1 MIKSIEEGRK
11 EDGNRSIA
19 DKILKRLYDLE
30 KTIETNHGR
39 WAWELL
45 QNAKDSVAD
54 EENRKVSI
62 KLELSS
68 GNITFKHNG
77 RRFTEKDVRGIIN
90 QISSKE
96 IEEDEEN
103 KTTGKFG
110 TGFLTT
116 HILSKVIEIK
126 GILETVDSR
135 FYKFE
140 FPLDREGKTTKQ
152 LIPKIENAWTSFH
165 NSATEISG
173 DYNGNRFNTSFSYK
187 LDSDFQQEIA
197 EKGINEFSKLIPYV
211 LTFIPIIEKVRII
224 DNVKGQDIQYKTS
237 QHSDFL
243 EPITCI
249 ERTVDGEIDNIF
261 ILNTSNDR
269 VSIATEVEKIEN
281 GYEIKDISTI
291 PKLFC
296 DFPLIG
302 SEHFNFPMIINSFFF
317 NPLTERDG
325 IWLKGDID
333 SEVIENK
340 ELILDA
346 LELYKELINEIS
358 VNNFFHFFNIT
369 NTKVPSVSEKYI
381 DTSWYI
387 SQIQKPL
394 RSFIKQAKIV
404 EIEGKSVD
412 KNAIGE
418 LWFPDS
424 SFPKEIQEKIWKY
437 NYDLFPSSVCK
448 KDHFYNWNKVSW
460 SGWQELDYEQ
470 LVNDIKELKSIEK
483 LSESLDKNE
492 LDAFD
497 WYNSLCSFL
506 LEDDVNLGLF
516 ERNEIIPNQNG
527 NFKKKNKLYI
537 DKIKDKELV
546 DILELLGEDWKEI
559 LLHENVSFGR
569 YHVKNKSDIATAITD
584 KLKKPS
590 YKDEDL
596 IKAISLLSEWFEFKN
611 KEAKEL
617 FTELYRRRAELFMNT
632 IEDKESLY
640 KVMRSKTNLAKL
652 SEVAQA
658 LENNPAL
665 IADVKMSREIDSLLS
680 EFDLDNISELR
691 KLLLSSKS
699 IDITTSK
706 TEITPDI
713 LVSLGVTSIEELE
726 EALQDKDLSAIFKH
740 TSTPNVDM
748 FLKAQRLISRAKSN
762 IIRHLKTLPQ
772 YDCSEMEELA
782 TTVIG
787 GIKKDGLEI
796 HIVVRPSD
804 NGEVIV
810 YYSSEKDTLDYENAE
825 LWIENGVDTPRHLT
839 LGKILKTTGINKI
852 PV

>member
-19 DKILKRLYDLE
+19 DKILKRLHDLE
-30 KTIETNHGR
+30 KTVETNHGR

-45 QNAKDSVAD
+45 QNAKDSVAIED
-54 EENRKVSI
+54 GRKVSV

-126 GILETVDSR
+126 GILETVDNK

-165 NSATEISG
+165 DSATEISD
-173 DYNGNRFNTSFSYK
+173 DYNRNRFNTCFSYK
-187 LDSDFQQEIA
+187 LDSDIQQEIA
-197 EKGINEFSKLIPYV
+197 VKGIEEFSKLIPYV
-211 LTFIPIIEKVRII
+211 LTFIPNIEKVRII
-224 DNVKGQDIQYKTS
+224 DNIKNQDIQFKTS

-243 EPITCI
+243 ELIACI
-249 ERTVDGEIDNIF
+249 ERTVNDETDSIF
-261 ILNTSNDR
+261 ILNASNDR
-269 VSIATEVEKIEN
+269 VSIATEVEKVKN
-281 GYEIKDISTI
+281 GYEIKDISKI

-302 SEHFNFPMIINSFFF
+302 SEHFNFPMVINSFFF

-325 IWLKGDID
+325 IWLKGDSD

-340 ELILDA
+340 ELIENA
-346 LELYKELINEIS
+346 LELYEKLISEIS
-358 VNNFFHFFNIT
+358 KDKFFHFFNIT
-369 NTKVPSVSEKYI
+369 NTKLPSVNEKYL

-394 RSFIKQAKIV
+394 RSFIKQATIV
-404 EIEGKSVD
+404 EIEG
-412 KNAIGE
+412 NAIDKKTISE
-418 LWFPDS
+418 LWFPHNS
-424 SFPKEIQEKIWKY
+424 YSKEIQKKIWQY
-437 NYDLFPSSVCK
+437 NFDLFPNSVCK
-448 KDHFYNWNKVSW
+448 KDHFYIWNKVSW
-460 SGWQELDYEQ
+460 NGWQELDYEK
-470 LVNDIKELKSIEK
+470 LVNDIKKLKSIEK
-483 LSESLDKNE
+483 LTKSLDKNE
-492 LDAFD
+492 LDTFK

-506 LEDDVNLGLF
+506 LEDDANLGLF
-516 ERNEIIPNQNG
+516 ERQAVIPNQNG
-527 NFKKKNKLYI
+527 NFKKKNELYI
-537 DKIKDKELV
+537 DKIKDIELV
-546 DILELLGEDWKEI
+546 DILELLGDDWKEVLI
-559 LLHENVSFGR
+559 HDNVSFGS
-569 YHVKNKSDIATAITD
+569 YHVKKKNDIATAITD
-584 KLKKPS
+584 KLKNPS
-590 YKDEDL
+590 YKDDDFK
-596 IKAISLLSEWFEFKN
+596 KAISLLSEWFEYNN

-617 FTELYRRRAELFMNT
+617 FTELHRRRAELFMNT

-652 SEVAQA
+652 SEVAEA
-658 LENNPAL
+658 LEKNPTL
-665 IADVKMSREIDSLLS
+665 IADVKKNREIDSLLS
-680 EFDLDNISELR
+680 EFNLKNIAELR
-691 KLLLSSKS
+691 NILTSSNS
-699 IDITTSK
+699 FDVSNIK
-706 TEITPDI
+706 TEITSDI
-713 LVSLGVTSIEELE
+713 LVSLGVTSVDELE
-726 EALQDKDLSAIFKH
+726 EALQDKYLSAIFKH

-762 IIRHLKTLPQ
+762 IIKHLKTLSQ
-772 YDCSEMEELA
+772 YDCTDMEELA

-787 GIKKDGLEI
+787 GIRKDGLEI

-804 NGEVIV
+804 YGEVIV

-825 LWIENGVDTPRHLT
+825 LWIENGIDRPRHLT

>member
-1 MIKSIEEGRK
+1 MIESIEEGRK

-19 DKILKRLYDLE
+19 DKILNRLHDLE
-30 KTIETNHGR
+30 KIVETNYGR

-45 QNAKDSVAD
+45 QNAKDSVAIED
-54 EENRKVSI
+54 GRKVSV

-68 GNITFKHNG
+68 GSITFKHNG

-96 IEEDEEN
+96 IEDDEEN

-126 GILETVDSR
+126 GILETVDNK

-152 LIPKIENAWTSFH
+152 LIPKIENAWASFH
-165 NSATEISG
+165 DSATEISE
-173 DYNGNRFNTSFSYK
+173 DYNKNRFNTSFSYK

-197 EKGINEFSKLIPYV
+197 EKGIEEFSKLIPYV
-211 LTFIPIIEKVRII
+211 LTFIPIIEKVRIV
-224 DNVKGQDIQYKTS
+224 DNIKNQNIQYKTS

-243 EPITCI
+243 APITCI
-249 ERTVDGEIDNIF
+249 ERKVDDEIDNIY
-261 ILNTSNDR
+261 ILNASNDR
-269 VSIATEVEKIEN
+269 VSIATEIEKVEN
-281 GYEIKDISTI
+281 GYEIKDISKI

-302 SEHFNFPMIINSFFF
+302 SENFNFPTVINSFFF

-325 IWLKGDID
+325 IWLKGDSD
-333 SEVIENK
+333 SEVVENK
-340 ELILDA
+340 ELIEGA
-346 LELYKELINEIS
+346 LELYEELLNEIS
-358 VNNFFHFFNIT
+358 NSNFFNFFNIT
-369 NTKVPSVSEKYI
+369 NTKLPSVSEKYF
-381 DTSWYI
+381 DTDWYKT
-387 SQIQKPL
+387 QLQKPL

-404 EIEGKSVD
+404 EMEGNGD
-412 KNAIGE
+412 AKNAIGE
-418 LWFPDS
+418 LWFPAS
-424 SFPKEIQEKIWKY
+424 TFSKEIQDKIWKY
-437 NYDLFPSSVCK
+437 NFDLFPESVCK
-448 KDHFYNWNKVSW
+448 RDHFYKWNKVSW
-460 SGWQELDYEQ
+460 NGWQELDYEQ
-470 LVNDIKELKSIEK
+470 LVNDLEELKNIDK
-483 LSESLDKNE
+483 LSENLGKDE
-492 LDAFD
+492 LNTFN

-506 LEDDVNLGLF
+506 LEDDANLGLF
-516 ERNEIIPNQNG
+516 ERKAIIPNQNR
-527 NFKKKNKLYI
+527 NFKKKNEIYI
-537 DKIKDKELV
+537 DEIKDNELV
-546 DILELLGEDWKEI
+546 DILELLGEDWKEVLI
-559 LLHENVSFGR
+559 YDYVSFGR
-569 YHVKNKSDIATAITD
+569 YHVKKKSDIATAITE

-590 YKDEDL
+590 YKDEDF
-596 IKAISLLSEWFEFKN
+596 IEAISLLSEWFEN
-611 KEAKEL
+611 NTKESKEL

-640 KVMRSKTNLAKL
+640 KVMRSKTNLSKL

-658 LENNPAL
+658 LENNPEL
-665 IADVKMSREIDSLLS
+665 MADVKKSREIDSLLS
-680 EFDLDNISELR
+680 ELKLENISELR
-691 KLLLSSKS
+691 KLLVSSKAIEIS
-699 IDITTSK
+699 NSK

-713 LVSLGVTSIEELE
+713 LVSLGVTSIDELE

-748 FLKAQRLISRAKSN
+748 FLKAQKLISRAKSN
-762 IIRHLKTLPQ
+762 IIKHLKTLSQ
-772 YDCSEMEELA
+772 YDCTEIEELA

-787 GIKKDGLEI
+787 GVKKDGLEI
-796 HIVVRPSD
+796 HIVIRPSD

-825 LWIENGVDTPRHLT
+825 LWIDNGIDTPRHLT